1 MRIFSSSILD
11 LTSATAFS
19 SVHTISQI
27 SSIFICIAVHMN
39 IYIYIFNISNKYVGL
54 CLMDDK
60 QPVFSIFL
68 VMQSLLGCLLKCAK
82 LYLIDNQLIMKKWC
96 KSKKIYYLFLIF

>member
-1 MRIFSSSILD
+1 
-11 LTSATAFS
+11 
-19 SVHTISQI
+19 
-27 SSIFICIAVHMN
+27 
-39 IYIYIFNISNKYVGL
+39 
-54 CLMDDK
+54 MDDK

-96 KSKKIYYLFLIF
+96 KSKKIYYLFLIFVDKFTIIIGYNLKINKNG

>member
-1 MRIFSSSILD
+1 
-11 LTSATAFS
+11 
-19 SVHTISQI
+19 
-27 SSIFICIAVHMN
+27 MN
-39 IYIYIFNISNKYVGL
+39 IYIYVFNISNKYVGL

-96 KSKKIYYLFLIF
+96 KSKKIYYLFLIFVDKFTIIIGYNLKINKNG